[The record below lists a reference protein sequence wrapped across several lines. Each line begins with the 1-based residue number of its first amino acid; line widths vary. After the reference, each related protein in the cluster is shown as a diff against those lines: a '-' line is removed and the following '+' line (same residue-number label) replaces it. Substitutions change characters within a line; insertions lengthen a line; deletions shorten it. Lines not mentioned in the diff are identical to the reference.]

1 MATEEELNRLYEK
14 LKEVLG
20 LREAI
25 TLMELLR
32 PFGWSVPAADI
43 ELAGRSEVGGRG

>member
-20 LREAI
+20 LREAL

-32 PFGWSVPAADI
+32 PIGWYPPAAD
-43 ELAGRSEVGGRG
+43 LSRAGRSGAFR